1 MECPDCN
8 RVFRSRNGYK
18 QHVVGKL
25 CQKKANTC
33 ENCGKH
39 FNDKRNYIYHTEH
52 DVCSKRKYKLPLKLK
67 QKTDTDKQIIE
78 QLKMENQRLK
88 GQVEA
93 LVEHPQ
99 NINNTAIN
107 LIVPP
112 AFLTL
117 DSYEH
122 LSHELPHLLHKALS
136 LHPSDCIS
144 YLIKETNCNPTLP
157 MFNSI
162 KITNKKDDFVQIS
175 DGTKFIYAPR
185 KKTIMDLIEN
195 KRHILQ
201 EYVDNNGNKCGEK
214 LLKRYQT
221 YVDLLDDE
229 DKDTRKELE
238 LDIVCMLLNVSD
250 LIGSDDWSKKLL
262 NDLKINQNDDILV

>member
-1 MECPDCN
+1 MECPDCS
-8 RVFRSRNGYK
+8 RVFKSRTGYK
-18 QHVVGKL
+18 LHIDGKI
-25 CQKKANTC
+25 CQKKVNTC
-33 ENCGKH
+33 EKCGKH
-39 FNDKRNYIYHTEH
+39 FNDKRNYVYHLEH
-52 DVCSKRKYKLPLKLK
+52 TVCSKKTYKLPLKLK
-67 QKTDTDKQIIE
+67 QKTESDKQIIE

-99 NINNTAIN
+99 NINNNTAIN

-122 LSHELPHLLHKALS
+122 LSQELPNLLHKALS
-136 LHPSDCIS
+136 LHPNDCIS

-175 DGTKFIYAPR
+175 DGTKIHICTQ
-185 KKTIMDLIEN
+185 KEN
-195 KRHILQ
+195 H
-201 EYVDNNGNKCGEK
+201 YGTD
-214 LLKRYQT
+214 
-221 YVDLLDDE
+221 
-229 DKDTRKELE
+229 
-238 LDIVCMLLNVSD
+238 
-250 LIGSDDWSKKLL
+250 
-262 NDLKINQNDDILV
+262 